1 MMQGLPGAERPKVVV
16 GTAAVALILAA
27 TRWGSYIGVS
37 PLFLTDVLLACGI
50 LQWIVAR
57 SFSGPLARTSLV
69 PRDRPGMLMNLFF
82 AYVVLRAI
90 IALAQN
96 VAISDWIRDTAP
108 FLYASIA
115 FISAA
120 SIARASD
127 RARARTLRVLVG
139 ALIFHLAWATF
150 SIWTGFLGIPF
161 SDGAAAVFQIRPDI
175 DMAVLGIGAGTFL
188 LAAFR
193 SRRRLLPVVGV
204 VVSLAD
210 VFSLQS
216 RAGLISV
223 VASMFV
229 AYLLFYMSTPRKSG
243 RRLFSQML
251 VPIAVAILLVV
262 LPQTGAGQR
271 LVATINSSSAVTQ
284 QQLSAQGTEH
294 ARRLV
299 WSQVVSWTN
308 ETPSRQLFGSGFGN
322 DFLTQS
328 GTVAFLEGTT
338 YDNVRSP
345 HNYFVGI
352 YARMGTVGL
361 LLAVGVVLSI
371 LMTIVRR
378 LRLLATDGVLAMA
391 AMIVVAILPVAS
403 LGVVLEAPFGAVPF
417 WWAAGIILAAA
428 PPTRS
433 SATSARNARSRTGQQ
448 DAIRPA
454 AQDPLPH
461 TVQPSV
467 ATR

>member
-1 MMQGLPGAERPKVVV
+1 MMQGAPAAERPKVVV

-37 PLFLTDVLLACGI
+37 PLFLTDVLLALG
-50 LQWIVAR
+50 LAQWLIAR
-57 SFSGPLARTSLV
+57 SAHGKLPLTGLV
-69 PRDRPGMLMNLFF
+69 QRSRPGMILSLFF
-82 AYVVLRAI
+82 AYVVVRAVF
-90 IALAQN
+90 ALAQN
-96 VAISDWIRDTAP
+96 VATSDWIRDSAP
-108 FLYASIA
+108 FLYSFLA
-115 FISAA
+115 FVSAA
-120 SIARASD
+120 SVARASD
-127 RARARTLRVLVG
+127 RARMRTLRILVG
-139 ALIFHLAWATF
+139 ALTVHLVWATF
-150 SIWTGFLGIPF
+150 SIWTGFAGIPLPG
-161 SDGAAAVFQIRPDI
+161 GAAAVFQIRPDI

-193 SRRRLLPVVGV
+193 SRRRFWPVVAV
-204 VVSLAD
+204 LVSLAD

-229 AYLLFYMSTPRKSG
+229 AYLIFYVSTPSKSG

-251 VPIAVAILLVV
+251 VPIAIAILLVV

-271 LVATINSSSAVTQ
+271 LIATVNSSSAVTQ
-284 QQLSAQGTEH
+284 AQLSAQGTEN

-299 WSQVVSWTN
+299 WSQVVAWTN

-328 GTVAFLEGTT
+328 GTISFLEGTT

-352 YARMGTVGL
+352 YARMGLIGL
-361 LLAVGVVLSI
+361 LLAGGVVLSLLI
-371 LMTIVRR
+371 TIFRR
-378 LRLLATDGVLAMA
+378 LRLIATDGVLAMA

-417 WWAAGIILAAA
+417 WWGAGIVLASA
-428 PPTRS
+428 P
-433 SATSARNARSRTGQQ
+433 
-448 DAIRPA
+448 IRPSTSKKSHRDVEPTSFRRYGFSDA
-454 AQDPLPH
+454 AD
-461 TVQPSV
+461 
-467 ATR
+467 R